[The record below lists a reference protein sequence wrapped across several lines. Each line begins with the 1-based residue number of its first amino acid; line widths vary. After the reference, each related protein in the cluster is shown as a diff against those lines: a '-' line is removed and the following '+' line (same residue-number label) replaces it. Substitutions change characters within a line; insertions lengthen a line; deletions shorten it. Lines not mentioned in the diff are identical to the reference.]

1 MIGRTNE
8 SKWFEIVRACVFVG
22 LFIWLRWF
30 SGFWLHRWT
39 GLCFGIALVL
49 SALPTAARMQRQVEF
64 QERYDIPRRVSVL
77 GAITSLALGTI
88 VMKSFFFGPS
98 FFSGSRGRGH
108 DGFIGVV
115 VLAAAVDGAYLFWR
129 RTRSA
134 SNTNINNPRTT
145 LNHG

>member
-1 MIGRTNE
+1 MKASGSKSFEHVFSLVCSSGYDGLAVSGCIVGRA
-8 SKWFEIVRACVFVG
+8 F
-22 LFIWLRWF
+22 
-30 SGFWLHRWT
+30 
-39 GLCFGIALVL
+39 ALASL
-49 SALPTAARMQRQVEF
+49 SS